1 MPARKIRLRKKA
13 SGIKA
18 TSKPWPTLDSKDKW
32 PNHMAPTPEIHGGKR
47 ANQLSTGRGM
57 DFSTKSNREPNLNP
71 RLSRCD
77 ENHRDHKARKG
88 QPQEVPTET
97 DLLDKAASRNKEKEQ
112 QKKPWP
118 NSSMVATN
126 QRDHRRR
133 KARSLRC
140 CQWCELW
147 SWCCFCFVVIVIILF
162 KFRVI
167 PYRCQPRDQN
177 LDGPETKCRNAL
189 SPDRRTKTK
198 TAFT

>member
-32 PNHMAPTPEIHGGKR
+32 PNHMAPTPEIHGGQR
-47 ANQLSTGRGM
+47 ANQLSTGRRMIFPQNHIENQTWTPSPQDVMKITGI
-57 DFSTKSNREPNLNP
+57 TKQE
-71 RLSRCD
+71 
-77 ENHRDHKARKG
+77 KG

-167 PYRCQPRDQN
+167 SYRCQPRDQN